1 VEVADLRNEA
11 TKRTKT
17 NAEEDDEPRIARRH
31 GGALFAAR
39 SATARTAPSFS
50 SVRFVASFL
59 KSDSFVEL
67 RRPVDILENGREPV
81 TETPLRI
88 VIVDDEALARAVV
101 REYAAAD
108 PGVEI
113 VADCANGF
121 EAVKA
126 VAELKPDLVLLDV
139 QMPKLDGFEVLELL
153 GRDQPVIF
161 ITAYDEYAL
170 RAFDVHAVDY
180 LLKPFSVE
188 RFQEAIDRA
197 RERLRAKAAT
207 PVDEIVRDAKPRTGP
222 AGRVLIRDG
231 ANVHVLPVDTIDFVE
246 AQDDYVAFKSEGK
259 QYLKDQTLSAV
270 EVTLDPARFVR
281 IHRSFILNIDRISKV
296 ELYAKDSRMAIL
308 RDGTRLPVS
317 RAGYARLSQLL

>member
-1 VEVADLRNEA
+1 MSE
-11 TKRTKT
+11 
-17 NAEEDDEPRIARRH
+17 
-31 GGALFAAR
+31 
-39 SATARTAPSFS
+39 
-50 SVRFVASFL
+50 
-59 KSDSFVEL
+59 
-67 RRPVDILENGREPV
+67 
-81 TETPLRI
+81 PLRI
-88 VIVDDEALARAVV
+88 VVVDDEALARAVV

-108 PGVEI
+108 PTLEI

-161 ITAYDEYAL
+161 ITAYDQYAL
-170 RAFDVHAVDY
+170 KAFEVHAVDY
-180 LLKPFSVE
+180 LLKPYSAE
-188 RFQEAIDRA
+188 RFQEAIHRA
-197 RERLRAKAAT
+197 RERLRARLAA
-207 PVDEIVRDAKPRTGP
+207 PVDDITEIIKDARPRTGP

-231 ANVHVLPVDTIDFVE
+231 ANVHVLPVDRIDYVE

-270 EVTLDPARFVR
+270 EETLEPSRFVR
-281 IHRSFILNIDRISKV
+281 IHRSYILNIDRIAKV